1 MKINAIT
8 LFFYCLTI
16 LGPFVDAVTGYL
28 VLGRILEEG
37 GIYSPSQLFRLLL
50 LLVLAVTLVKKQ
62 KGMPILVSIFF
73 YALLL
78 EFISFSFHN
87 SGKGFALGIIYSTK
101 IVYTLGVYFLTA
113 WTLENK
119 VLTEKN
125 ITKLITSG
133 GIITASIL
141 TLSFLMGIGYNT
153 YAEGTFGFKG
163 PFSAGNGLGV
173 FLGVCLGVYI
183 NKIKTPSW
191 NDLFPLSV
199 MFFSTVIIGTKAAL
213 FLTFLSLIFLLY
225 KSRLKLVIVPV
236 VVIIGGYYF
245 ETLSN
250 VFFKVFDVIIF
261 RFGKAENL
269 LEYVLSNRDTYLADA
284 FKSWNVEGFN
294 ALRVFFGSGVYISFR
309 SLGSLDGRYDT
320 LESDL
325 WDIFFMYGLISTI
338 LYIISILWIIIKSYK
353 KQLSITF
360 YLISFMCIHSLMA
373 GHMLFNGMTG
383 ALFAMVVA
391 VNTKRKSIN

>member
-78 EFISFSFHN
+78 EFISFSFHK

-191 NDLFPLSV
+191 NDLFPLS
-199 MFFSTVIIGTKAAL
+199 
-213 FLTFLSLIFLLY
+213 
-225 KSRLKLVIVPV
+225 
-236 VVIIGGYYF
+236 
-245 ETLSN
+245 
-250 VFFKVFDVIIF
+250 
-261 RFGKAENL
+261 
-269 LEYVLSNRDTYLADA
+269 
-284 FKSWNVEGFN
+284 
-294 ALRVFFGSGVYISFR
+294 
-309 SLGSLDGRYDT
+309 
-320 LESDL
+320 
-325 WDIFFMYGLISTI
+325 
-338 LYIISILWIIIKSYK
+338 
-353 KQLSITF
+353 
-360 YLISFMCIHSLMA
+360 
-373 GHMLFNGMTG
+373 
-383 ALFAMVVA
+383 
-391 VNTKRKSIN
+391 